1 MISIRIQRQKD
12 GMRVAAV
19 GHAGLAPRGYDPVC
33 AGVSAL
39 LYGYIAYL
47 EGLSPVKESGREAG
61 LEAGQEEKPH
71 LERVEGDGYLT
82 VTTRGLRGADLFG
95 WQVTEAGLRLIRSAY
110 PTCLQ
115 IGYETASGP
124 KQSTGG
130 KKRAL

>member
-61 LEAGQEEKPH
+61 REEKPH

-82 VTTRGLRGADLFG
+82 VTTHGLRGADLFG